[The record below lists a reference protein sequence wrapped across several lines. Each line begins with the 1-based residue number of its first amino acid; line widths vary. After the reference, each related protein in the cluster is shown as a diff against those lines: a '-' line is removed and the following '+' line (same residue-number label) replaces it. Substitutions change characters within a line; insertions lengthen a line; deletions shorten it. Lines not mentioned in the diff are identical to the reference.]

1 MKLAVRVLLGFLAG
15 LALWWLAT
23 PAYNRLLAGMAEG
36 AIRAVERPRA
46 TRLYAEDRR
55 LVIDRADFPSTSDR
69 PSLPVDDLTFDVIL
83 FLSLVATTRG
93 LLRDRAVRGVAV
105 SLLVLFALHVLA
117 VVANVEAFYATRLGA
132 WSAAHYGPFSRN
144 LWATAMHFWRLV
156 GCYAAAFLLW
166 WFLVRAAAPAAPTAS
181 RAPSGRSSSRAASAG
196 GPSRASRPREK
207 G

>member
-1 MKLAVRVLLGFLAG
+1 LKLAVRVLLGFLAG
-15 LALWWLAT
+15 LVLWWAAT

-83 FLSLVATTRG
+83 FLSLAATTRG
-93 LLRDRAVRGVAV
+93 LLRDRAVKGLAL
-105 SLLVLFALHVLA
+105 SCCVLFALHVLA
-117 VVANVEAFYATRLGA
+117 VIANVEAFYATRLGA
-132 WSAAHYGPFSRN
+132 WSAAHYGPLSRN
-144 LWATAMHFWRLV
+144 LWATAMHFWRFV

-166 WFLVRAAAPAAPTAS
+166 WFLVRAAPAAPTAS
-181 RAPSGRSSSRAASAG
+181 GAPSGRSSSRAASAG
-196 GPSRASRPREK
+196 GPSRASRPRGK

>member
-1 MKLAVRVLLGFLAG
+1 MKLALRVLLGFVAG
-15 LALWWLAT
+15 LALWWSAT

-36 AIRAVERPRA
+36 AIRAFERPRA
-46 TRLYAEDRR
+46 TRLYADDRR

-83 FLSLVATTRG
+83 FLSLAATTRG
-93 LLRDRAVRGVAV
+93 LSRDRAMKGIAL
-105 SLLVLFALHVLA
+105 SCCVLFALHVLA

-132 WSAAHYGPFSRN
+132 WSAAHYGPVSRN
-144 LWATAMHFWRLV
+144 LWATAEHFWRFV

-166 WFLVRAAAPAAPTAS
+166 WFLVRATVPVAPTAS

-196 GPSRASRPREK
+196 GRARASRPREK

>member
-15 LALWWLAT
+15 LALWWWAT
-23 PAYNRLLAGMAEG
+23 PAYDRLLAGVAEG
-36 AIRAVERPRA
+36 AIRAVERPPA
-46 TRLYAEDRR
+46 TRLYAEERR

-83 FLSLVATTRG
+83 FLTLAATTRD
-93 LLRDRAVRGVAV
+93 LVRDRAMRGIAL
-105 SLLVLFALHVLA
+105 SFGVLFALHVLA

-132 WSAAHYGPFSRN
+132 WSAAHYGAFSRN
-144 LWATAMHFWRLV
+144 LWTTATHFWRFV

-166 WFLVRAAAPAAPTAS
+166 WSLVRAAAAPAFTAS
-181 RAPSGRSSSRAASAG
+181 RPPSGRSSSRAASAG
-196 GPSRASRPREK
+196 GRARASRPREK

>member
-15 LALWWLAT
+15 LALWWSAT
-23 PAYNRLLAGMAEG
+23 PAYDRLLAGVAEG
-36 AIRAVERPRA
+36 AIRAFERPRA

-69 PSLPVDDLTFDVIL
+69 PSLPLDDLTFDVIL
-83 FLSLVATTRG
+83 FLALAATTKG
-93 LLRDRAVRGVAV
+93 LLRDRAMRGIAL
-105 SLLVLFALHVLA
+105 SCCVLFALHVLA

-132 WSAAHYGPFSRN
+132 WSAAHYGAFSRN
-144 LWATAMHFWRLV
+144 LWATATHFWRFV

-166 WFLVRAAAPAAPTAS
+166 WFLVRAAVPAFPTAS

-196 GPSRASRPREK
+196 GRARASRPRGK